1 MKKIAVDCYNQFVT
15 QCFVNGY
22 GASLTVLCLGSSS
35 LVSFCGCRTLLSPVE
50 EIDADGKRQITYQV
64 AKANHLYI
72 I

>member
-1 MKKIAVDCYNQFVT
+1 MVQVSQF
-15 QCFVNGY
+15 C
-22 GASLTVLCLGSSS
+22 VLGLL

-50 EIDADGKRQITYQV
+50 ELDADGKRQITYQV